1 MRWPW
6 CRPLLTTSPPPSA
19 NRASCLAAA
28 LNWVY
33 ESIVIITEL
42 LAILSIA
49 AATGLRLALPLLL
62 IGLLSGP
69 QLWENVPLLSRLPP
83 ALVLGVLATWSI
95 AELMLSKDRYSQR
108 FFQILE
114 LVLSPGVGALAGIG
128 VARTLGLDSWLN
140 VVVGVIS
147 ALLALVI
154 QLLQVG
160 LFFRPQRPP
169 LWLFFVV
176 DGLCIVLAVFA
187 FDSPN
192 QGGVIALLL
201 LWLGIR
207 TSYLW
212 RRWPGRS
219 RSKE

>member
-1 MRWPW
+1 
-6 CRPLLTTSPPPSA
+6 
-19 NRASCLAAA
+19 
-28 LNWVY
+28 
-33 ESIVIITEL
+33 VIIPEL

-62 IGLLSGP
+62 IGLMSGP
-69 QLWENVPLLSRLPP
+69 QLWANVPLLSRLPP
-83 ALVLGVLATWSI
+83 TLVLGGLAIWSM

-108 FFQILE
+108 FFQIFE
-114 LVLSPGVGALAGIG
+114 LVLSPGVGAVAGIG
-128 VARTLGLDSWLN
+128 VARTLGLDNRLHLMA
-140 VVVGVIS
+140 GVIS

-169 LWLFFVV
+169 LWSFFVV

-187 FDSPN
+187 FDAPN
-192 QGGVIALLL
+192 QGGIIALLL
-201 LWLGIR
+201 LWLVIR

-212 RRWPGRS
+212 QHWPR
-219 RSKE
+219 RSKP